1 MRITKTGLQSLITMK
16 PSDFLIN
23 LLQNYVFLSSI
34 FILKKA
40 KEMIMT
46 GKTAV
51 EFLLQLEHEVRKDIY
66 DYLTLDDLNYD
77 NENLE

>member
-1 MRITKTGLQSLITMK
+1 MQQKSKHKEFYYLGIVHPVEGS
-16 PSDFLIN
+16 
-23 LLQNYVFLSSI
+23 
-34 FILKKA
+34 A
-40 KEMIMT
+40 KEIEMKNT

-77 NENLE
+77 NENLQ